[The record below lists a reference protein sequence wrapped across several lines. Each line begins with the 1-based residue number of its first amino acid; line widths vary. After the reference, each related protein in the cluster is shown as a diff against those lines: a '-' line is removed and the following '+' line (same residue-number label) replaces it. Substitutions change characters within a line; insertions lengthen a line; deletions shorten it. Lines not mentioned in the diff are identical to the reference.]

1 MSSLETIVKLFSA
14 EIGPFSVQLI
24 QHLATIFTKYCG
36 KQNQNNDNSDDDG
49 ETELAAAG
57 CLDAIKN
64 ILNSPLT
71 DDAYVAVE
79 PALFPIFN
87 YCLTETGCDFIGEIL
102 ELINLMLY
110 KRKGP
115 LTQGM
120 WFYYPVLA
128 YVVIALPE

>member
-1 MSSLETIVKLFSA
+1 M
-14 EIGPFSVQLI
+14 
-24 QHLATIFTKYCG
+24 QHLAAIFTKYCS

-64 ILNSPLT
+64 ILNAPQNN
-71 DDAYVAVE
+71 DAYTLVE

-87 YCLTETGCDFIGEIL
+87 YCLTETGCDYIGEIL
-102 ELINLMLY
+102 ELINLILY
-110 KRKGP
+110 KKKGP
-115 LTQGM
+115 ISQAM

-128 YVVIALPE
+128 YIIIALPEQVNVRAVAGLTEE